1 MGQSQSRRRPRQ
13 LMIRSTAVISV
24 LFAYGA
30 ALLAAALWAARRTHN
45 ANDFLLA
52 SRRFSIGM
60 TALSFTAN
68 STAPWLL
75 LIVCGAAFS
84 WGLAAVWIVA
94 ALLIGNLL
102 NWFYVAPRLRALST
116 AQGTTTILQL
126 ISTATGER
134 LQPLVIRSGVL
145 ILFFSLLLQTGA
157 QLHFAG
163 STLASDLGINMS
175 TAVVC
180 VALFLGVFTIAGGYW
195 AASMSDAVQV
205 CLIVTIGLLLPIPAL
220 IAADGWVQIQTG
232 IDVLGPQVVDW
243 FAGKLGV
250 VAVAFVIGLT
260 GIGLA
265 QVGQPQ
271 ALNRFTS
278 ARDDRTLRAA
288 RWVAVLLVVVLLCA
302 MLVCGWFVRV
312 LYGGLE
318 QPELALFTIGN
329 RILPP
334 WLAGAISTLLLCAIL
349 SSVVNQ
355 VLVAAAAFSIDL
367 RRSASV
373 GSIDLARTVT
383 AVFLGLA
390 TCLVAFAPQS
400 VFNQW
405 LFAYNVM
412 GASFGPLLLVRLAG
426 KRVRSGST
434 LAAMWAGSVLTLL
447 FHLLPDSPG
456 DILERV
462 FPFLAA
468 LGIALTGGERRQNP
482 DRADRSQDTVH
493 DRVPI

>member
-1 MGQSQSRRRPRQ
+1 MS
-13 LMIRSTAVISV
+13 RSTAVIAV
-24 LFAYGA
+24 LLAYGA
-30 ALLAAALWAARRTHN
+30 ALLAVGIWAARRTHN

-52 SRRFSIGM
+52 NRRFAIGL

-75 LIVCGAAFS
+75 LIVCGAAFA

-94 ALLIGNLL
+94 ALLAGNLL

-126 ISTATGER
+126 ISAPTGER

-157 QLHFAG
+157 QLHLAG
-163 STLASDLGINMS
+163 STLATDLGVNMS
-175 TAVVC
+175 TAVIC
-180 VALFLGVFTIAGGYW
+180 LAIFLGVFTIAGGYW
-195 AASMSDAVQV
+195 AASMSDAMQV
-205 CLIVTIGLLLPIPAL
+205 CIVVALGLLLPIPAL
-220 IAADGWVQIQTG
+220 FAAGGWAQIQAG
-232 IDVLGPQVVDW
+232 IHALGPQAVDW

-278 ARDDRTLRAA
+278 ARDERTLRLS
-288 RWVAVLLVVVLLCA
+288 RWIALLLVVLLLFA
-302 MLVCGWFVRV
+302 MLICGWFVRV
-312 LYGGLE
+312 LYAGLE

-334 WLAGAISTLLLCAIL
+334 WLGGAISTLLLCAIL

-355 VLVAAAAFSIDL
+355 VLVAAATFSIDL
-367 RRSASV
+367 RRATAT

-383 AVFLGLA
+383 AVFLVLA
-390 TCLVAFAPQS
+390 TTLVAFAPQT

-468 LGIALTGGERRQNP
+468 LGIALTGGERRHNP

>member
-1 MGQSQSRRRPRQ
+1 MTRAS
-13 LMIRSTAVISV
+13 AVGTV
-24 LFAYGA
+24 LLAYGSC
-30 ALLAAALWAARRTHN
+30 LLIVAGWAARRTHN
-45 ANDFLLA
+45 AKDFLLA
-52 SRRFSIGM
+52 NRHFSVGL

-94 ALLIGNLL
+94 ALLIGNVL

-126 ISTATGER
+126 LSAATGER

-145 ILFFSLLLQTGA
+145 ILFFALLLQTGA
-157 QLHFAG
+157 QLHLAG
-163 STLASDLGINMS
+163 STLANDLDMNMS
-175 TAVVC
+175 TAVIC
-180 VALFLGVFTIAGGYW
+180 LAIFLGVFTIAGGYW
-195 AASMSDAVQV
+195 AASMSDAIQV
-205 CLIVTIGLLLPIPAL
+205 CVVVTLGLLLPIPAFIAVDGWAQVQIG
-220 IAADGWVQIQTG
+220 IAA
-232 IDVLGPQVVDW
+232 LGPQAVDW

-260 GIGLA
+260 GIGLS

-271 ALNRFTS
+271 ALSRFKS
-278 ARDDRTLRAA
+278 ARDERTLHIA
-288 RWVAVLLVVVLLCA
+288 RWIAVLLGIVLLCT
-302 MLVCGWFVRV
+302 MLICGWFVRV
-312 LYGGLE
+312 LYSGLA
-318 QPELALFTIGN
+318 QPEVALFTIGN
-329 RILPP
+329 RVLPP
-334 WLAGAISTLLLCAIL
+334 WLGGAISTLLLCAIL

-355 VLVAAAAFSIDL
+355 VLVASSSFSIDL
-367 RRSASV
+367 RRASAA
-373 GSIDLARTVT
+373 GSIDLARSVT
-383 AVFLGLA
+383 AVFLILA
-390 TCLVAFAPQS
+390 TCLVAFAPQT

-426 KRVRSGST
+426 KRIRSGAT
-434 LAAMWAGSVLTLL
+434 LAAMWSGCILTLL

-462 FPFLAA
+462 FPFVAA
-468 LGIALTGGERRQNP
+468 LGIALTGGERRRNP